1 MNGEN
6 IAVISDRFQVA
17 LKCAAVYLNTAV
29 FKFLMYFGDS
39 GPSVLR
45 YQAQN
50 ADHCDHIFKHCG
62 GSGVFVH
69 LVTSGVR

>member
-6 IAVISDRFQVA
+6 IAVISDRLQVA

-39 GPSVLR
+39 GPSALR
-45 YQAQN
+45 
-50 ADHCDHIFKHCG
+50 IR
-62 GSGVFVH
+62 
-69 LVTSGVR
+69 LRMRIIVTTSSNIVEEAVSSFIW

>member
-6 IAVISDRFQVA
+6 IAVISDRLQVA
-17 LKCAAVYLNTAV
+17 LKCTAVYLNTAV

-45 YQAQN
+45 
-50 ADHCDHIFKHCG
+50 DRLRMRII
-62 GSGVFVH
+62 
-69 LVTSGVR
+69 VTTSPNIVEEAVSSFIW